1 MNATTGHITH
11 IESTAHLSVV
21 TVQLSDTI
29 AIKTIVVETP
39 ETASYLKLQQQVNV
53 YFKET
58 EVILALPNACT
69 TSIENKIP
77 ATISSIDNGS
87 LLSTVSLQT
96 SIGTINALI
105 STPAVQNLNLIPK
118 QDVIVLVKM
127 NEIMLSV

>member
-1 MNATTGHITH
+1 MNTTTGHITH

-21 TVQLSDTI
+21 RVQLSDTI
-29 AIKTIVVETP
+29 TIKTIVVETP

-77 ATISSIDNGS
+77 ATISSIENGS

-105 STPAVQNLNLIPK
+105 STPAVQNLNLMP
-118 QDVIVLVKM
+118 QQEVIALIKM

>member
-39 ETASYLKLQQQVNV
+39 ETASYLKLQQQVHV

-77 ATISSIDNGS
+77 ATISSIDHGS
-87 LLSTVSLQT
+87 LLSTVSLLT
-96 SIGTINALI
+96 NIGSINALI
-105 STPAVQNLNLIPK
+105 STTAVQHLNLIP
-118 QDVIVLVKM
+118 QQNVIVLVKM